1 MEIESQ
7 NVRSSQEASQH
18 FFKVSHF
25 TYVTAES
32 QINSRV
38 YQKSP
43 CHDWRN
49 THYNQYLV
57 KVSFPQ
63 YKREPFYNMSNIPI
77 SENFYKVLQVI

>member
-7 NVRSSQEASQH
+7 NVRTSQEVSQN

-43 CHDWRN
+43 FHDWQN
-49 THYNQYLV
+49 THYNQYVV
-57 KVSFPQ
+57 KVSFLQ
-63 YKREPFYNMSNIPI
+63 YKRQPFYNMSNIPI
-77 SENFYKVLQVI
+77 SAIFYKFLQVI